1 MTFREGKMKPNDR
14 LQAPKLLEVLGVLA
28 LVALAAP
35 ARAEEVSVAALK
47 SRLEGA
53 YVLEAWHRKGEVL
66 QPPAVKA
73 RAVLIHG
80 RIMFIAHDRS
90 QDANRTTIA
99 RCGTYALEP
108 GKYSYG
114 FEKYSVVTQTPDRT
128 YITDTLPGEDMRVF
142 AASMADSELRLKAVD
157 GPQEMRVTAD
167 RLSCFDG
174 EQTRVYRREGK

>member
-1 MTFREGKMKPNDR
+1 MLIEI
-14 LQAPKLLEVLGVLA
+14 LGVLA
-28 LVALAAP
+28 FVSVAAP

-66 QPPAVKA
+66 RPPAVEA

-80 RIMFIAHDRS
+80 RLMFIAHDRS
-90 QDANRTTIA
+90 QEANKTTIA
-99 RCGTYALEP
+99 GYGTYVLEP

-114 FEKYSVVTQTPDRT
+114 FERYSVVTQTADGT
-128 YITDTLPGEDMRVF
+128 YITDTLPWEDLRTF
-142 AASMADSELRLKAVD
+142 AASMADNELRLKAVD
-157 GPQEMRVTAD
+157 GPQELRVTTE
-167 RLSCFDG
+167 RLSYFDG